1 MIGAD
6 AAYSRS
12 RPRATVRRALGLYV
26 VRCRPGHH
34 ASVVHSSANHHPAR
48 CEAAW
53 RHVAMRFSLGKFEP
67 ETLPGTIAVLHCY
80 WNY

>member
-26 VRCRPGHH
+26 VRCCLGHH
-34 ASVVHSSANHHPAR
+34 ASAVHLSADHHLAA
-48 CEAAW
+48 CEAAS
-53 RHVAMRFSLGKFEP
+53 RHAATMFSLGTFEP
-67 ETLPGTIAVLHCY
+67 EMQPGTITVLH
-80 WNY
+80 